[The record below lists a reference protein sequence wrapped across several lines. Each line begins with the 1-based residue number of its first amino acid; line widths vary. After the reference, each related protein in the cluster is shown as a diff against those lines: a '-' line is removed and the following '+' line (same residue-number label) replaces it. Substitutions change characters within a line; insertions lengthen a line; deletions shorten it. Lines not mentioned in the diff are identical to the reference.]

1 MTGSQVFLTDSELQM
16 LHSMSQ
22 LTGKTENELLHEAL
36 DLLKVQVELESRQSL
51 LRPARGMWRDRDDLP
66 SLRDLRNEMNRDFRG
81 TAE

>member
-22 LTGKTENELLHEAL
+22 STGKTENELLHEAL

-51 LRPARGMWRDRDDLP
+51 LRPARGMSARPRRP
-66 SLRDLRNEMNRDFRG
+66 SFTEGL
-81 TAE
+81 AK